1 MTDSIER
8 NVAYWTEQNA
18 NGFAEGGRRHWL
30 TDRFTWGEYGIAEAD
45 VGALPD
51 VAGKDVVE
59 LGCGT
64 AYISAW
70 LARRGA
76 RSVVGIDPTP
86 AQLATAD
93 ELRREIG
100 PHIDLVRAAGEAV
113 PLRSAS
119 FDIAVSEYGAAIW
132 ADPFRWIPEAAR
144 LLRPG
149 GELVFLAN
157 SLLFVLCA
165 PDEEAPAG
173 TALVR
178 DQAGL
183 HRVEYTDDPGVEF
196 HLAHGEMLRLLR
208 ASGFEVLDLIELY
221 APEGADDL
229 RYINAAWGRRW
240 PIEEIWR
247 ARRDATP

>member
-1 MTDSIER
+1 MSDSIER
-8 NVAYWTEQNA
+8 NVGYWTQQNA
-18 NGFAEGGRRHWL
+18 DGYADAGRRSWS
-30 TDRFTWGEYGIAEAD
+30 TDRFTWGEFSIPED
-45 VGALPD
+45 EVGVLPD
-51 VAGKDVVE
+51 VDGKAVVE

-76 RSVVGIDPTP
+76 RCVVGVDPTP

-93 ELRREIG
+93 ALGRELG
-100 PHIDLVRAAGEAV
+100 PRIALVRAAGESV
-113 PLRSAS
+113 PLRSGS
-119 FDIAVSEYGAAIW
+119 FDLAVSEYGAAIW

-157 SLLFVLCA
+157 SVLFVLCA
-165 PDEEAPAG
+165 PDEDAPAG
-173 TALVR
+173 AALVR

-196 HLAHGEMLRLLR
+196 HLPHGEMLRLLR
-208 ASGFEVLDLIELY
+208 PSGFEVLDLVELH
-221 APEGADDL
+221 APEGADDR
-229 RYINAAWGRRW
+229 RYVTAAWGRRW
-240 PIEEIWR
+240 PVEEIWR
-247 ARRDATP
+247 ARRR

>member
-1 MTDSIER
+1 MEDDVARNIE
-8 NVAYWTEQNA
+8 YWTAKN
-18 NGFAEGGRRHWL
+18 EGGYDEAGRRAWS
-30 TDRFTWGEYGIAEAD
+30 TDRFTWGQFEIPED
-45 VGALPD
+45 EVGVLPE

-86 AQLATAD
+86 AQLATAAALGA
-93 ELRREIG
+93 ELG
-100 PHIDLVRAAGEAV
+100 PAVPLVRAAGEQV
-113 PLRSAS
+113 PLRSGS
-119 FDIAVSEYGAAIW
+119 FDLAVSEYGAAIW
-132 ADPFRWIPEAAR
+132 ADPYRWIPEAGR

-157 SLLFVLCA
+157 SVLYILCA

-173 TALVR
+173 AALVR

-183 HRVEYTDDPGVEF
+183 HCVQYTDDPGVEF
-196 HLAHGEMLRLLR
+196 HLPHGEMLRVLR
-208 ASGFEVLDLIELY
+208 SSGFEVLDLVELHVP
-221 APEGADDL
+221 AGAHD
-229 RYINAAWGRRW
+229 REYISAEWGRRW
-240 PIEEIWR
+240 PVEEIWR
-247 ARRDATP
+247 ARKR